1 MTTLLNNIEEDNK
14 QKMDKYKFHSP
25 HASYIAGLIDGDGCI
40 FIRKIKDGF
49 QSGISITQVRT
60 NILQI
65 IMYHFGGS
73 ITTSKNRNNHITEE
87 LVNIRNQYNL
97 IIRSNEYEILL
108 NYVKDSFII
117 KHLQI
122 ECLYEMN
129 KLTNKIN
136 KVEQKQELF
145 EKCTLYNKEKTI
157 DISQFSKL
165 NIEYIQGLFDAE
177 GSICIFQKE
186 TKNSYR
192 ISITQS
198 NHPEILVEI
207 QKYLQLG
214 NIGSD
219 EKFYIYNKKDCL
231 TFISLMKTGCIV
243 KYNQL
248 CSLEEF
254 LNTSDKSIRKKCIEK
269 IYEEKHLCEYFT
281 NVNQTK
287 ENKEQFYK
295 SCFWREQKKLICKE
309 ILKNNIYKMKSEN
322 MKGIKNHNYG
332 KEKSE
337 ETKKKMSVA
346 IRNSKKGVSDE
357 IILQVKEYIS
367 QGLKNV
373 EIQKIMNLPRHTV
386 SRIKNNIIQCRII

>member
-1 MTTLLNNIEEDNK
+1 MTTLLHNIEEDNK

-49 QSGISITQVRT
+49 QSGVSITQVRT

-65 IMYHFGGS
+65 LMYHFGGS
-73 ITTSKNRNNHITEE
+73 ITTTKSRNKNITEE
-87 LVNIRNQYNL
+87 LVNVRNQYNL
-97 IIRSNEYEILL
+97 ILRSNEYEILL

-117 KHLQI
+117 KHLQM
-122 ECLYEMN
+122 ECLYEIN
-129 KLTNKIN
+129 KLTNQVNKI
-136 KVEQKQELF
+136 KEKQELF
-145 EKCTLYNKEKTI
+145 EKCSMYNKEKTI
-157 DISQFSKL
+157 DLSQVNKL
-165 NIEYIQGLFDAE
+165 NIEYIQGIFDAE
-177 GSICIFQKE
+177 GCICIFQKE

-192 ISITQS
+192 ISITQVS
-198 NHPEILVEI
+198 HPEILVEI

-219 EKFYIYNKKDCL
+219 KKFYIYNKKDCL
-231 TFISLMKTGCIV
+231 TFIYLMKTGCII

-248 CSLEEF
+248 CALEEF
-254 LNTSDKSIRKKCIEK
+254 LNTSDKSIRIKCIEK
-269 IYEEKHLCEYFT
+269 INEEKHMCEYFT
-281 NVNQTK
+281 DLNQRK

-295 SCFWREQKKLICKE
+295 SCFWIKQKKLICKE
-309 ILKNNIYKMKSEN
+309 ILKKNIYKIKSEN
-322 MKGIKNHNYG
+322 MKGAKNHNYG

-337 ETKKKMSVA
+337 ETKKKMSIA

-357 IILQVKEYIS
+357 IILKVKEYIS
-367 QGLKNV
+367 QGHKNV

-386 SRIKNNIIQCRII
+386 SRIKNNIIQCRVN